1 MKRIWYFIY
10 LTFKHDN
17 YLRFISIPGKLTK
30 LNLHVIT
37 SANAELRKFIS
48 NVVFCVIRFMRDY
61 TVK

>member
-1 MKRIWYFIY
+1 MYTIFY

-17 YLRFISIPGKLTK
+17 YLRFISIPSKLTK

-61 TVK
+61 TME